1 LSSYFVKLF
10 SQVFLVEEFF
20 TVTVT
25 VTFAVAVAFAFAFMF
40 AFALA
45 CMKLLG

>member
-25 VTFAVAVAFAFAFMF
+25 VTFAVAVAFAFMF